1 VQLAVTK
8 SAGKITSIDVVIGT
22 TKGRE
27 WSGVIAELVP
37 AAVSANGSGFGNY
50 SGATFTTEAFK
61 SALESALAKF

>member
-1 VQLAVTK
+1 LSVTK
-8 SAGKITSIDVVIGT
+8 AGGKISSIDVLIGT

-27 WSGVIAELVP
+27 WAGVIDELVP
-37 AAVSANGSGFGNY
+37 VAIAANGSNIGNY

>member
-1 VQLAVTK
+1 LSVTK
-8 SAGKITSIDVVIGT
+8 AGGKISSIDVLVGT

-27 WSGVIAELVP
+27 WAGVIDELVP
-37 AAVSANGSGFGNY
+37 AAVSGNGSGFGNY